1 MEKNWL
7 RCFYE
12 NGLLGMTDAIR
23 ERVRQAG
30 HLLLPL
36 IGAPPSDDD
45 LAVIIGRRRP
55 GLAVRLNRAA
65 AQNALQEAAPMAL
78 VDVSVRVSS
87 SSSSTA
93 VSSAAV
99 APPIPM
105 SSRTRSRSL
114 LL

>member
-1 MEKNWL
+1 
-7 RCFYE
+7 
-12 NGLLGMTDAIR
+12 MTDAIR

-30 HLLLPL
+30 HLSLPL
-36 IGAPPSDDD
+36 IGTPPSDDD

-65 AQNALQEAAPMAL
+65 AQNALQEAAPMAV
-78 VDVSVRVSS
+78 VDVSVGVSS

-93 VSSAAV
+93 VVSGVVPS
-99 APPIPM
+99 PMPM